1 MEQVGDTQY
10 GTPVD
15 VWAIGC
21 VFAELIRGEALWP
34 GKSDVDQL
42 YLIRRTL
49 GDLLPRHMAIFQQN
63 EFFAGITLP
72 TPQTLTLLEDALSRG
87 NGSTLQVISNLFD
100 RICLKRKV

>member
-1 MEQVGDTQY
+1 MGDTQY

-63 EFFAGITLP
+63 EFFAGVILP
-72 TPQTLTLLEDALSRG
+72 TPQTVTPLETVLPERTNTTAARY
-87 NGSTLQVISNLFD
+87 QVLIEF
-100 RICLKRKV
+100 I